1 MRIAKSLI
9 LLTTTVF
16 GSAHGGTLRV
26 VTTTTDLKSLAEAIG
41 GDRVQVTAI
50 AQGNQDP
57 HHIEAKPSY
66 ILQARRAD
74 LWVRAGLDL
83 EIGWESIILEG
94 SRNRRIQIGTTGHL
108 DASEGI
114 EPLDVVGGLAHPLA
128 GDIHPRGNPHYWVD
142 PWNGRLMAA
151 SIGARLTKLA
161 PSDAQFFA
169 DRLKAFQKRLDEATF
184 GPEAVAEAGGE
195 KLWEAQRRG
204 ELDALLAE
212 RKLALGGWAGKMRPF
227 RGAKIATY
235 HRSWVYFARRFGLE
249 IAAELEPKPGVPPS
263 PAHLRGVM
271 NRVQG
276 EKIRA
281 LLVEPFYDRRAPDLV
296 AERTGIEVLVVTLSV
311 GGQEGVGD
319 YLTLVANI
327 VDRLSAALKGTSRE

>member
-1 MRIAKSLI
+1 MRTITCV
-9 LLTTTVF
+9 LTLALATLGVR
-16 GSAHGGTLRV
+16 AGTLRV
-26 VTTTTDLKSLAEAIG
+26 VTTTTDLKSLVELAG
-41 GDRVQVTAI
+41 GDRVQATAI

-83 EIGWESIILEG
+83 EVGWEPIILEG

-114 EPLDVVGGLAHPLA
+114 DPLEAVGGLAHPLA

-151 SIGARLTKLA
+151 SIAARLSKLA
-161 PSDAQFFA
+161 PGDAAYFA
-169 DRLKAFQKRLDEATF
+169 DRLKAIQERLDEAMF
-184 GPEAVAEAGGE
+184 GSDAVAKLGGE
-195 KLWEAQRRG
+195 KLWDAQQSG
-204 ELDALLAE
+204 QIEALLAE
-212 RKLALGGWAGKMRPF
+212 QKLPLGGWAGKMRPF
-227 RGAKIATY
+227 RGAKIITY
-235 HRSWVYFARRFGLE
+235 HRSWIYFARRFGLE

-263 PAHLRGVM
+263 PAHLRDVIA
-271 NRVQG
+271 
-276 EKIRA
+276 KIQAHKVRA

-296 AERTGIEVLVVTLSV
+296 AERTGIKVLVVTLSV
-311 GGQEGVGD
+311 GGQEGVND
-319 YLTLVANI
+319 YFALITTI
-327 VDRLSAALKGTSRE
+327 VDRLSAALKGDAP